1 MRTLFRIFRIIV
13 LLLIFASLAFYAKT
27 QKIQSR
33 AWSQPLKIVIYP
45 INGEQS
51 PVIEEYIQQLESADF
66 KEIDQFFQD
75 EARFYSLDIQ
85 QPTST
90 SLGAIMQ
97 AHPPVSPTPG
107 SSIIRIVWWA
117 IQFRYWA
124 FNNTP
129 DDESNH
135 HRVRIFLHYHET
147 EENKHLQHSLGL
159 NKGLLAI
166 VHAFASK
173 DQQSQN
179 NIVIAHELLHTV
191 GATDKYNANN
201 QPVFPDGYA
210 EPDKS
215 PLFPQT
221 QAEIMAVKI
230 PLNQNQSIMAD
241 TLKQC
246 IIGEKTAIEINW
258 VHKETQE

>member
-1 MRTLFRIFRIIV
+1 MRTLFRIFRIFV

-27 QKIQSR
+27 QKIKSR
-33 AWSQPLKIVIYP
+33 SWSEPLKIIIYP

-51 PVIEEYIQQLESADF
+51 PIVEEYIQQLESSDF

-75 EARFYSLDIQ
+75 EARYFSLDIQ
-85 QPTST
+85 QPTVT

-97 AHPPVSPTPG
+97 EHPPISPTPG
-107 SSIIRIVWWA
+107 SSIPSIVWWA
-117 IQFRYWA
+117 IKFRYWA
-124 FNNTP
+124 FINTP

-135 HRVRIFLHYHET
+135 HRVRIFLHYHEA
-147 EENKHLQHSLGL
+147 EENKRLQHSLGL

-173 DQQSQN
+173 KQQSQN

-201 QPVFPDGYA
+201 EPIFPDGYA
-210 EPDKS
+210 EPDKT

-230 PLNQNQSIMAD
+230 PLNRNQSIMAD
-241 TLKQC
+241 SLKQC
-246 IIGEKTAIEINW
+246 IMGEKTAKEINW
-258 VHKETQE
+258 INKESQE